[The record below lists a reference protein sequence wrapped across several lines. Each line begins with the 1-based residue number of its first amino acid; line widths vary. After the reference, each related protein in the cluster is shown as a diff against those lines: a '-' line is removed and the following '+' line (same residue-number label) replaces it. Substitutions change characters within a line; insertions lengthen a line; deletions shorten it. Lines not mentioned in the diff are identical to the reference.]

1 MSSDR
6 RQDDSTI
13 QEIYKFMGEMRANSE
28 LRGDVL
34 ERLEED
40 MRDMQRILAI
50 TVEKVDNFSKMKSS
64 LDDTN
69 EKVDGLINKIGRWEA
84 KLGAFVFL
92 AGCVWAFFLAIK
104 NELFTFFRG

>member
-1 MSSDR
+1 MER
-6 RQDDSTI
+6 RGDDKTI

-34 ERLEED
+34 EKLEKD
-40 MRDMQRILAI
+40 LKDVQRTLAA
-50 TVEKVDNFSKMKSS
+50 TVEKVDSLKSMKSS

-69 EKVDGLINKIGRWEA
+69 DKVDGLINKIGRWEA

>member
-1 MSSDR
+1 MDR
-6 RQDDSTI
+6 RVQDNTI

-34 ERLEED
+34 EQLEKDLKE
-40 MRDMQRILAI
+40 MQRTLAT
-50 TVEKVDNFSKMKSS
+50 TVEKVDNLTKIKAS

-69 EKVDGLINKIGRWEA
+69 KKVDGLISKIGKWEA

-92 AGCVWAFFLAIK
+92 AGCVWAFFLAVK
-104 NELFTFFRG
+104 NELFAFLRG